1 MEAKMRKIFAFL
13 TGVLLGSLVGSTIA
27 LLLAPASGEQLRAQ
41 LRQRA
46 QVVAAEVRKAT
57 EQRRIELEQ
66 RLQELRSRG
75 A

>member
-1 MEAKMRKIFAFL
+1 MRKIFAFL
-13 TGVLLGSLVGSTIA
+13 IGVFLGGLVGSTIA

-46 QVVAAEVRKAT
+46 QSVVTEVRQAA
-57 EQRRIELEQ
+57 QRRRIELEQ
-66 RLQELRSRG
+66 RLQELRAPR